1 MARRA
6 MLRQA
11 QKRNDERQ
19 QDIVNDTAKLLKL
32 TQQLKDELAKNN
44 KDPMSLTTI
53 RKTEEIEKLARTVK
67 EKMKGN

>member
-32 TQQLKDELAKNN
+32 TQQLKDELAKN
-44 KDPMSLTTI
+44 KDPMSMATI
-53 RKTEEIEKLARTVK
+53 KKTEEIEKLARSVK
-67 EKMKGN
+67 DKMKGN